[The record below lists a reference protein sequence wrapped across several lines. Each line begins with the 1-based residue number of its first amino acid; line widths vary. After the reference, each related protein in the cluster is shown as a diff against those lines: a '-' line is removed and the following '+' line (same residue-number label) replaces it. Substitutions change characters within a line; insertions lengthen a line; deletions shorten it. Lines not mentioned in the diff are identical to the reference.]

1 MRNSRQYVFLFSVLL
16 LMMPG
21 CASKKEIPA
30 EEIRE
35 RSDRAFDEL
44 RREESQKKGN
54 PTEGKGDT
62 IRPCAQ
68 CD

>member
-1 MRNSRQYVFLFSVLL
+1 
-16 LMMPG
+16 MMPG
-21 CASKKEIPA
+21 CAGKKEIPA

-62 IRPCAQ
+62 IRPSAQ
-68 CD
+68 SD